1 MDRPKFS
8 EAAPVPVGVSSL
20 GLGFLTNVNMLE
32 FVTRLDFVFPTPHN
46 NIAVDSNPTIGGV
59 VSAKATR
66 PGPFSQ
72 YATFRY
78 LLAGIIA
85 LAAREVL
92 FGATASL
99 RLL

>member
-1 MDRPKFS
+1 MASKFS
-8 EAAPVPVGVSSL
+8 AATRAPEGVGFHE
-20 GLGFLTNVNMLE
+20 LGFLTNVNMLE

-72 YATFRY
+72 HASFRY

-92 FGATASL
+92 FGAAASL